1 MVASLPEQPVMTGP
15 ERERL
20 RGIIT
25 QQIETLQQDIAN
37 LEILVAPIAPDV
49 AIGRLSR
56 MEAIAEQGVNQTKL
70 HQSRQKLASLRQTLP
85 RLDSPEF
92 GLCEICDK
100 PIPLARLALMPDTRS
115 CVTCLERQQGS

>member
-1 MVASLPEQPVMTGP
+1 MTGP

-20 RGIIT
+20 RASIT
-25 QQIETLQQDIAN
+25 QQISILQQDIPN
-37 LEILVAPIAPDV
+37 LEALVAPIAPDV

-70 HQSRQKLASLRQTLP
+70 HQSRQKLASLRQAQQ

-92 GLCEICDK
+92 GLCEICDE
-100 PIPLARLALMPDTRS
+100 PIPLARLQLMPDTRT
-115 CVTCLERQQGS
+115 CVTCLEKQQGS

>member
-1 MVASLPEQPVMTGP
+1 MTGP

-20 RGIIT
+20 RANIT

-37 LEILVAPIAPDV
+37 LESLVTPIAPDV

-70 HQSRQKLASLRQTLP
+70 HQSRHKLASLRQALQ
-85 RLDSPEF
+85 RLDSPGF
-92 GLCEICDK
+92 GICEICDK
-100 PIPLARLALMPDTRS
+100 PIPLARLALIPETRT
-115 CVTCLERQQGS
+115 CVACLEKSTG

>member
-1 MVASLPEQPVMTGP
+1 MTGP

-25 QQIETLQQDIAN
+25 QQIEILRQDIAN
-37 LEILVAPIAPDV
+37 LELLVTPIAPDV

-56 MEAIAEQGVNQTKL
+56 MEAIAEKGVNQTKL
-70 HQSRQKLASLRQTLP
+70 HQSRQKLASLRQTLQ

-92 GLCEICDK
+92 GICEVCDT
-100 PIPLARLALMPDTRS
+100 PIPLARLALIPDTRT
-115 CVTCLERQQGS
+115 CVTCLEKQKGN

>member
-1 MVASLPEQPVMTGP
+1 MTGP

-25 QQIETLQQDIAN
+25 QQIETQQQDIAN

-70 HQSRQKLASLRQTLP
+70 LQSRQKLASLRQALP

-92 GLCEICDK
+92 GRCEICDK

-115 CVTCLERQQGS
+115 CVACLEKQQGR

>member
-1 MVASLPEQPVMTGP
+1 MTGA
-15 ERERL
+15 EREQL

-25 QQIETLQQDIAN
+25 RQIETLQQDISN
-37 LEILVAPIAPDV
+37 LEILVVPIAPDA

-70 HQSRQKLASLRQTLP
+70 HQSRQKLASLRQALQ

-100 PIPLARLALMPDTRS
+100 PIPLARLALMPETRT
-115 CVTCLERQQGS
+115 CVTCLEKQQGR

>member
-1 MVASLPEQPVMTGP
+1 MTRP

-20 RGIIT
+20 RANIT

-37 LEILVAPIAPDV
+37 LESLVIPIAPDV

-70 HQSRQKLASLRQTLP
+70 HQSRHKLASLRQALQ

-92 GLCEICDK
+92 GICEICDK
-100 PIPLARLALMPDTRS
+100 PIPLARLALMQDTRT
-115 CVTCLERQQGS
+115 CVACLEKSTG

>member
-1 MVASLPEQPVMTGP
+1 MTGP

-37 LEILVAPIAPDV
+37 LEILVTPIAPDV

-56 MEAIAEQGVNQTKL
+56 MEAIAEKGVNQTKL
-70 HQSRQKLASLRQTLP
+70 HQSRQKLASLRQALQ

-92 GLCEICDK
+92 GLCEICDN
-100 PIPLARLALMPDTRS
+100 PIPLARLVLMPDTRS
-115 CVTCLERQQGS
+115 CVTCLEKRQGR